1 MNKTK
6 LITASIVLLL
16 LPFMS
21 LAQQARQIK
30 VSEINVSNINTI
42 EERTFLIHTIL
53 EEGYFCYVN
62 PDHED
67 AIDIYIDKNAP
78 DELSDFDF
86 FYDNLLYEK
95 LNEFS
100 YLDKNLRGELYVQW
114 RQEIDDDVNRAIY
127 ASFMRNAGRSD
138 NATCETAAPFCTD
151 QGAYLFPAGVNS
163 GSPCGSSTSAS
174 CGEPYSCSGTPGQSS
189 NCLMTAPNPAFYY
202 MKIDE
207 PGDLIIYMESNPRED
222 IDFDCWGPFDDMET
236 ACDQL
241 ACSNIVD
248 CGYSTSPTENCHIN
262 GAQTEEFY
270 ILLITNY
277 SNQPCNITFE
287 NRGTGTTDCGILP
300 PLVDNDGPYCSG
312 EAIHL
317 SAHGQSGAT
326 YSWTGP
332 NGFTSTEQNPIIN
345 NATVEM
351 SGSYTCTITLAGQS
365 SSNPT
370 EVIVS
375 AIPEPTAS
383 AQATYVNYGSST
395 QLNVDPGVQGTF
407 SYHWEPADMVND
419 PDIQNPTTVA
429 LTNTQEFSVT
439 VVNTG
444 GNGNC
449 TGFADVTIE
458 VGSGLTVSASAD
470 EYEFC
475 ENGTTTLHAF
485 PTNGTNNYTYSWEP
499 AELLNNPNVQNPVAA
514 PNVGTNTFTC
524 HVDDGWVTRDAS
536 VVILVH
542 PNGEPQHIY
551 DSICRGET
559 YYFHDVPYTTTT
571 ETSYMGYTEFGC
583 ESPEYLHLTRYEPDT
598 PTPTIVNEC
607 NDYPWSSMGKP
618 YTNYTFNGQP
628 VTDETLTLPGT
639 YQRTYE
645 NLHGCDSVVTIN
657 ATFEYT
663 PNPYDFIML
672 TDGSYGEA
680 THAVITA
687 SEFQINTYEFTII
700 EQGRSHWNKVTW
712 TLKDQDGNDVEW
724 DLDFSEG
731 IGQVLKLTVFQY
743 VPGRLYLTATAEN
756 ECGSKTVT
764 HWLEC
769 TFYGV
774 EEQSESLT
782 NVDIVP
788 NPNNGEM
795 TLNFEHLTG
804 KVNIKVYDMKG
815 NLIDNF
821 ETYNSVGPNSMK
833 YDMKGH
839 ADGMYFFVIAAKE
852 GTVTKKVIIEK

>member
-345 NATVEM
+345 NATIEM

-407 SYHWEPADMVND
+407 SYHWEPEDMVTD
-419 PDIQNPTTVA
+419 PNIQNPTTVA
-429 LTNTQEFSVT
+429 LTSTQQFTVT
-439 VVNTG
+439 VINTNG
-444 GNGNC
+444 GSHC
-449 TGFADVTIE
+449 TGFDDITIE
-458 VGSGLTVSASAD
+458 VGSGLTATASAD
-470 EYEFC
+470 EYTLC
-475 ENGTTTLHAF
+475 EGESTTLHAY
-485 PTNGTNNYTYSWEP
+485 PTNGTGNYSYSWEP
-499 AELLNNPNVQNPVAA
+499 AELLNNANIQNPVAS
-514 PNVGTNTFTC
+514 PSVGTNTFTC
-524 HVDDGWVTRDAS
+524 HVSDGMVTRDAN

-542 PNGEPQHIY
+542 PNAEPYHIY
-551 DSICRGET
+551 DSICPGDT
-559 YYFHDVPYTTTT
+559 YYFNGVPYTTAT
-571 ETSYMGYTEFGC
+571 ETSYMDHTPFGC
-583 ESPEYLHLTRYEPDT
+583 DSLVYLHLTLNQSHNIPLTVDDCDE
-598 PTPTIVNEC
+598 
-607 NDYPWSSMGKP
+607 YPWPSMGRP
-618 YTNYTFNGQP
+618 YTNYTFNGNP
-628 VTDETLTLPGT
+628 VTDETLSMTGT

-645 NLHGCDSVVTIN
+645 SMYGCDSVVTIN
-657 ATFEYT
+657 TTFDYT
-663 PNPYDFIML
+663 PNPTTIEPADESNP
-672 TDGSYGEA
+672 TG
-680 THAVITA
+680 HWVIT
-687 SEFQINTYEFTII
+687 STEFQINSYKFALSESAHPATC
-700 EQGRSHWNKVTW
+700 N
-712 TLKDQDGNDVEW
+712 W
-724 DLDFSEG
+724 DSVQWSCSVDWPLEPYNGGKGVNVYVLDY
-731 IGQVLKLTVFQY
+731 IADTVW
-743 VPGRLYLTATAEN
+743 LTAKVINKCAPQGVER
-756 ECGSKTVT
+756 KY
-764 HWLEC
+764 WLISS
-769 TFYGV
+769 FYGV
-774 EEQSESLT
+774 EEQCE
-782 NVDIVP
+782 NPVKVNIVP

-795 TLNFEHLTG
+795 TLDFDHLTG

-815 NLIDNF
+815 TLIDNF
-821 ETYNSVGPNSMK
+821 ETFNGIGSNSMK
-833 YDMKGH
+833 YYMKAHGN
-839 ADGMYFFVIAAKE
+839 GIYFFVISAKE
-852 GTVTKKVIIEK
+852 GTVTKKVVVAQ